1 MLYYLLLI
9 IEFLTFD
16 VRFGRAVCNLL
27 GAINNRLQ
35 LSFQTAN
42 RLFLFIH
49 YTWVLNHGVS
59 IIIVDIYHSKK
70 QNNPSIKAYF
80 TFR

>member
-16 VRFGRAVCNLL
+16 SRFGRAVCNLL

-42 RLFLFIH
+42 RPFFI
-49 YTWVLNHGVS
+49 YSLYLGFKPRGLN
-59 IIIVDIYHSKK
+59 
-70 QNNPSIKAYF
+70 NNCGY
-80 TFR
+80 